1 MFILIKLKAFYI
13 DKYVTRKIEWHVI
26 QLIYGI
32 IKYNLLHNQL
42 SFKYVAF
49 YYKDLTYLKYVSLIL
64 LQVLYRNNSNS
75 KIEEYL
81 FYGI

>member
-13 DKYVTRKIEWHVI
+13 DKYVTRKIEWRVI

-32 IKYNLLHNQL
+32 INLLHNQL

-49 YYKDLTYLKYVSLIL
+49 YYNDLTYLKYVSLIL
-64 LQVLYRNNSNS
+64 LQVLYRNNSNT

-81 FYGI
+81 FHRI